1 MSTSTLNSRLRL
13 PGWLSSKALVGFVV
27 AFVLLYAAPFVLNL
41 GDYLHNLGGLTFMF
55 MSAGLA
61 WNWLGGY
68 VGQISFGHAAMFGTG
83 GFVAAR
89 LGITFG
95 LPFWATWLIGGVV
108 AGLYALVW
116 GHPTLRLRG
125 PYFSI
130 ATIGVGEAT
139 RLVATYWTDFTGGSS
154 GLSLPIDTG
163 PTKFQ
168 LYWYG
173 LYLLAAVVAIS
184 YWLRKS
190 RIGLGLL
197 AIKEDV
203 EAASDVGVNPT
214 FYQDLVLFMSGTV
227 VGVCGGF
234 YASYQAFIDPLDM
247 LSFDRSISFVLIGVI
262 GGIGT
267 ILGPAMGAI
276 VYIVLQEFLLASYPQ
291 LYLGLYGLLLI
302 FVILFEPLGLS
313 GLLMRLGRKLGI
325 RPSPSAAAGGMSSA
339 AAAPGGG
346 APEQPTSTGPATSAT
361 ATDEPEDPGEPVEA
375 EASGAPVGA
384 GGHGRRDGDK
394 AGPG

>member
-1 MSTSTLNSRLRL
+1 MTTATQSRRVRL
-13 PGWLSSKALVGFVV
+13 PAWTSKKVLVGFVV
-27 AFVLLYAAPFVLNL
+27 VFALLYSVPLVFPL
-41 GDYLHNLGGLTFMF
+41 GDYLHNIVGLTFMF
-55 MSAGLA
+55 MAAGLA

-83 GFVAAR
+83 GFVSAR
-89 LGITFG
+89 LAVTFG

-108 AGLYALVW
+108 AGLYALLW

-154 GLSLPIDTG
+154 GLSLPIGNG

-173 LYLLAAVVAIS
+173 LYLLAAVVVLS

-190 RIGLGLL
+190 RIGLALL

-203 EAASDVGVNPT
+203 EAASDVGVNPS
-214 FYQDLVLFMSGTV
+214 FYQDLVLFLSGTV

-247 LSFDRSISFVLIGVI
+247 FSFERSISFVLIGVI

-276 VYIVLQEFLLASYPQ
+276 VFIVLQEFLLASYPQ

-302 FVILFEPLGLS
+302 VVILFEPLGLS
-313 GLLMRLGRKLGI
+313 GLLMRLGRRFGR
-325 RPSPSAAAGGMSSA
+325 RPSPSAASGGLSSA
-339 AAAPGGG
+339 ASAPDR
-346 APEQPTSTGPATSAT
+346 ST
-361 ATDEPEDPGEPVEA
+361 
-375 EASGAPVGA
+375 APVGA
-384 GGHGRRDGDK
+384 GGQDEK
-394 AGPG
+394 QGPS

>member
-1 MSTSTLNSRLRL
+1 VTTTTRSRRVRL
-13 PGWLSSKALVGFVV
+13 PEWLSMKALIAFVV
-27 AFVLLYAAPFVLNL
+27 AFVMLYLAPFVFAL
-41 GDYLHNLGGLTFMF
+41 GDYLHNIAGLTFMF
-55 MSAGLA
+55 MAAGLA

-89 LGITFG
+89 LAVSVG
-95 LPFWATWLIGGVV
+95 LPFWATWLIGGII
-108 AGLYALVW
+108 AGLYALLW

-154 GLSLPIDTG
+154 GLSLPIGNG
-163 PTKFQ
+163 PTKFE

-173 LYLLAAVVAIS
+173 LYLLAAAVVLS

-190 RIGLGLL
+190 RIGLALL

-203 EAASDVGVNPT
+203 EAASDVGVYPS
-214 FYQDLVLFMSGTV
+214 FYQDLVLFLSGTL

-247 LSFDRSISFVLIGVI
+247 FSFERSISFVLIGVI

-276 VYIVLQEFLLASYPQ
+276 VFIVIQEFLLASYPQ
-291 LYLGLYGLLLI
+291 LYLGLYGVLLI
-302 FVILFEPLGLS
+302 VVILFEPLGLS
-313 GLLMRLGRKLGI
+313 GLLMRLSRRLGR
-325 RPSPSAAAGGMSSA
+325 RPSPSAASGGLSSTA
-339 AAAPGGG
+339 SASADSTSAAAPGR
-346 APEQPTSTGPATSAT
+346 PT
-361 ATDEPEDPGEPVEA
+361 
-375 EASGAPVGA
+375 APVGA
-384 GGHGRRDGDK
+384 GGQDEKQEPR
-394 AGPG
+394 

>member
-1 MSTSTLNSRLRL
+1 MTMTAKSRRARL
-13 PGWLSSKALVGFVV
+13 PGWLSMRALVGFVV
-27 AFVLLYAAPFVLNL
+27 AFALLYLAPFVLNL
-41 GDYLHNLGGLTFMF
+41 GDYLHNLVGLTFMF
-55 MSAGLA
+55 MAAGLA

-89 LGITFG
+89 LAITFG
-95 LPFWATWLIGGVV
+95 LPFWATWLIGGAI
-108 AGLYALVW
+108 AGLYALLW

-154 GLSLPIDTG
+154 GLSLPIDVG

-173 LYLLAAVVAIS
+173 LYLLAAAVVRS

-190 RIGLGLL
+190 RIGLALL

-203 EAASDVGVNPT
+203 EAAGDVGVNPT
-214 FYQDLVLFMSGTV
+214 FYQDLVLFLSGAV

-276 VYIVLQEFLLASYPQ
+276 VFVVLQEFLLASYPQ

-302 FVILFEPLGLS
+302 VVILFEPLGLS
-313 GLLMRLGRKLGI
+313 GLLMRVRRRIRRKPPKSQADDAL
-325 RPSPSAAAGGMSSA
+325 SPT
-339 AAAPGGG
+339 AAAPDR
-346 APEQPTSTGPATSAT
+346 TT
-361 ATDEPEDPGEPVEA
+361 
-375 EASGAPVGA
+375 APVGA
-384 GGHGRRDGDK
+384 VGPDDK
-394 AGPG
+394 EGPA

>member
-1 MSTSTLNSRLRL
+1 MTRTGGRASRGVRL
-13 PGWLSSKALVGFVV
+13 PEWLSRRALVAFVF
-27 AFVLLYAAPFVLNL
+27 AFVLLYAAPLALSL
-41 GDYLHNLGGLTFMF
+41 GDYLHNIIGLTFMF
-55 MSAGLA
+55 MAAGLA

-89 LGITFG
+89 LAVTLG

-108 AGLYALVW
+108 AGLYALLW

-154 GLSLPIDTG
+154 GLSLPIGDG

-173 LYLLAAVVAIS
+173 LYLLAAVVAMS

-190 RIGLGLL
+190 RIGLALL

-214 FYQDLVLFMSGTV
+214 FYQDLVLFLSGTV

-247 LSFDRSISFVLIGVI
+247 FSFDRSISFVLIGVI

-276 VYIVLQEFLLASYPQ
+276 VFVVIQEFLLASYPQ
-291 LYLGLYGLLLI
+291 LYLGLYGVLLI
-302 FVILFEPLGLS
+302 VVILFEPLGLS
-313 GLLMRLGRKLGI
+313 GLLMRLGRKFGI
-325 RPSPSAAAGGMSSA
+325 KPPASAAAGGISSA
-339 AAAPGGG
+339 AAAPSGL
-346 APEQPTSTGPATSAT
+346 ARPTGSTTPDGK
-361 ATDEPEDPGEPVEA
+361 GEKAKKA
-375 EASGAPVGA
+375 E
-384 GGHGRRDGDK
+384 K
-394 AGPG
+394 AEKAEKV

>member
-1 MSTSTLNSRLRL
+1 MTTTTTRSRRVRL
-13 PGWLSSKALVGFVV
+13 PGWLSTRALIIFVV
-27 AFVLLYAAPFVLNL
+27 AFALLYLAPLVFPL
-41 GDYLHNLGGLTFMF
+41 GDYLHNIVGLSFMF
-55 MSAGLA
+55 MAAGLA

-68 VGQISFGHAAMFGTG
+68 VGQISFGHAAMFGVG

-89 LGITFG
+89 LAITFG
-95 LPFWATWLIGGVV
+95 LPFWATWLIGGII
-108 AGLYALVW
+108 AGLYALLW

-154 GLSLPIDTG
+154 GLSLPIGNG
-163 PTKFQ
+163 PTKFE

-173 LYLLAAVVAIS
+173 LYLLAAAVVLS

-190 RIGLGLL
+190 RIGLALL

-203 EAASDVGVNPT
+203 EAASDVGVNPS
-214 FYQDLVLFMSGTV
+214 FYQDLVLFLSGTV

-247 LSFDRSISFVLIGVI
+247 FSFERSISFVLIGVI

-276 VYIVLQEFLLASYPQ
+276 VFIVIQEFLLASYPQ
-291 LYLGLYGLLLI
+291 LYLGLYGVLLI
-302 FVILFEPLGLS
+302 VVILFEPLGLS
-313 GLLMRLGRKLGI
+313 GLLMRLSRRLGR
-325 RPSPSAAAGGMSSA
+325 RPSPSAASGGLSSTASASASADSTSA
-339 AAAPGGG
+339 AAPKR
-346 APEQPTSTGPATSAT
+346 PT
-361 ATDEPEDPGEPVEA
+361 
-375 EASGAPVGA
+375 APVGA
-384 GGHGRRDGDK
+384 GGQDEKQEPR
-394 AGPG
+394 

>member
-1 MSTSTLNSRLRL
+1 MTTTAAPPRARSEGP
-13 PGWLSSKALVGFVV
+13 PGHPRPRGPRMPTWLSRKALLGFVV
-27 AFVLLYAAPFVLNL
+27 AFLLLYVAPFVLGL
-41 GDYLHNLGGLTFMF
+41 GDYLHSIVGLTFMF
-55 MSAGLA
+55 MAAGLA

-68 VGQISFGHAAMFGTG
+68 VGQISFGHSAMFGAG

-89 LGITFG
+89 LAISVGM
-95 LPFWATWLIGGVV
+95 PFWATWMIGGLA
-108 AGLYALVW
+108 AGIFALLW

-130 ATIGVGEAT
+130 ATIGVAEAT
-139 RLVATYWTDFTGGSS
+139 RLVATYWADFTGGSS
-154 GLSLPIDTG
+154 GLSLPIGDG
-163 PTKFQ
+163 PTKYQ

-173 LYLLAAVVAIS
+173 LYLLAVVVAIS

-203 EAASDVGVNPT
+203 EAAGDVGVNAT
-214 FYQDLVLFMSGTV
+214 FYQDVVLFMSGTV

-247 LSFDRSISFVLIGVI
+247 FSFDRSISFVLIGVI

-267 ILGPAMGAI
+267 ILGPILGAI
-276 VYIVLQEFLLASYPQ
+276 VFVVIQEFLLASYPQ

-302 FVILFEPLGLS
+302 VVILFEPLGIS
-313 GLLMRLGRKLGI
+313 GLLMRLGKRFGFK
-325 RPSPSAAAGGMSSA
+325 PKADAAAGGMTSTSA
-339 AAAPGGG
+339 APPDASAAL
-346 APEQPTSTGPATSAT
+346 
-361 ATDEPEDPGEPVEA
+361 
-375 EASGAPVGA
+375 
-384 GGHGRRDGDK
+384 
-394 AGPG
+394 AGPPGQDKDGGPS

>member
-1 MSTSTLNSRLRL
+1 MTATVAPPRTRGGG
-13 PGWLSSKALVGFVV
+13 PAAPRARRPRMPTWLSRKALLGF
-27 AFVLLYAAPFVLNL
+27 AGGFALLYLAPFVLGL
-41 GDYLHNLGGLTFMF
+41 GDYLHDLMGLTFMF
-55 MSAGLA
+55 MAAGLA

-68 VGQISFGHAAMFGTG
+68 VGQISFGHAAMFGVG

-89 LGITFG
+89 LAITFG
-95 LPFWATWLIGGVV
+95 LPFWATWLIGGLA
-108 AGLYALVW
+108 AGIFALLW

-130 ATIGVGEAT
+130 ATIGVAEAT
-139 RLVATYWTDFTGGSS
+139 RLIATYWADFTGGSS
-154 GLSLPIDTG
+154 GLSLPIGDG

-173 LYLLAAVVAIS
+173 LYLLAVVVAIS

-203 EAASDVGVNPT
+203 EAAGDVGVNAT
-214 FYQDLVLFMSGTV
+214 FYQDVVLFLSGTV

-247 LSFDRSISFVLIGVI
+247 FSFDRSISFVLMGVI

-267 ILGPAMGAI
+267 ILGPALGAI
-276 VYIVLQEFLLASYPQ
+276 VFVVIQEFLLASYPQ
-291 LYLGLYGLLLI
+291 LYLGLYGMLLI
-302 FVILFEPLGLS
+302 VVILFEPLGLS
-313 GLLMRLGRKLGI
+313 GLLMRFGRRLGI
-325 RPSPSAAAGGMSSA
+325 NPRADAASGGMTPA
-339 AAAPGGG
+339 TAAP
-346 APEQPTSTGPATSAT
+346 PEAT
-361 ATDEPEDPGEPVEA
+361 AAT
-375 EASGAPVGA
+375 
-384 GGHGRRDGDK
+384 
-394 AGPG
+394 AGPPGNDKDGVPS